1 MAFQIQKIS
10 DVGTSH
16 PVVARLGVQTGNL
29 SQWLGVE
36 KQQSDEIV
44 GLYIRTLSR
53 RLVRCFQFRDSLLQ
67 RLKIDADRVN
77 AAPRQPMPEIPYVV
91 DLEGLVESFL
101 YEAKNYLRDLVGVFR
116 SAFGAKFKDASA
128 LADLKKGGDCEVLK
142 WAEEKFGAEGH
153 LANMLR
159 SEGDWIAEII
169 RKRNALEHPG
179 GYSGNLIVN
188 NVRAHPINIGGFIT
202 PSWHR
207 SGQEESDI
215 LGDMDILLD
224 NLLTF
229 AEDILAFVALETSPF
244 KQIRIA
250 ETPPE
255 ERDLACPIRLSVTV
269 FLKGTP

>member
-16 PVVARLGVQTGNL
+16 PAVARLGVQTGNL
-29 SQWLGVE
+29 SKWLGVE
-36 KQQSDEIV
+36 KQQSEEIV

-53 RLVRCFQFRDSLLQ
+53 RLVRCFEFRDSLLQ
-67 RLKIDADRVN
+67 RLKTDADRVN
-77 AAPRQPMPEIPYVV
+77 ATPRQPMPEIPYVV
-91 DLEGLVESFL
+91 DLDGLVESFL

-116 SAFGAKFKDASA
+116 SAFGAEFKDASA

-142 WAEEKFGAEGH
+142 WAEEKFGPEAP
-153 LANMLR
+153 LSKMLR

-179 GYSGNLIVN
+179 GYSGTLTVN
-188 NVRAHPINIGGFIT
+188 NVRAHPIKIGGFIPPT
-202 PSWHR
+202 WHR
-207 SGQEESDI
+207 TGQKESDI

-229 AEDILAFVALETSPF
+229 AEDVLAFVVLETSPF
-244 KQIRIA
+244 KQIRIV

-255 ERDLACPIRLSVTV
+255 ERDPACPIRLSVTV
-269 FLKGTP
+269 FLRGAQ